1 MRNLIYVPIIH
12 SSADLGSLSKDVN
25 KKGITN
31 LGEEAWEKHQKTI
44 DGFWDA
50 ILHYFYSIF
59 EPDIKMKI
67 YQDGMVA
74 DGEVGM
80 KIVEQGIKSGSK
92 NYELVSMLIKKGG
105 VLVKTEDFHLVK
117 KELDRFIALTKAKSV
132 LQKLIALIKYN
143 LIKNVL
149 LNQRDKF
156 IAKRIDDTLE
166 EDELGIIFIGAF
178 HKIKKK
184 LPKDIQV
191 IELKEIS
198 KVREYQKLLPSYH
211 KYKDK
216 FEELAQY
223 LVKK

>member
-1 MRNLIYVPIIH
+1 
-12 SSADLGSLSKDVN
+12 
-25 KKGITN
+25 
-31 LGEEAWEKHQKTI
+31 
-44 DGFWDA
+44 
-50 ILHYFYSIF
+50 
-59 EPDIKMKI
+59 

-74 DGEVGM
+74 DGEIGM

-92 NYELVSMLIKKGG
+92 NYELISMLITKGG
-105 VLVKTEDFHLVK
+105 VLIKTEDFQLVK
-117 KELDRFIALTKAKSV
+117 KELDRFISLTKAKSV

-143 LIKNVL
+143 FKKNIL

-166 EDELGIIFIGAF
+166 EDEVGIIFIGAF
-178 HKIKKK
+178 HRIKKK
-184 LPKDIQV
+184 LPQDIQV

-198 KVREYQKLLPSYH
+198 KVREYQKLLPFYH

-216 FEELAQY
+216 FEELTQY

>member
-25 KKGITN
+25 KKGIN
-31 LGEEAWEKHQKTI
+31 SLGEEVWEKHLKTI
-44 DGFWDA
+44 DDFWSA

-59 EPDIKMKI
+59 EPDMKMKI

-80 KIVEQGIKSGSK
+80 KIIEQGIKSGSK
-92 NYELVSMLIKKGG
+92 NHELISMLIKKGG

-117 KELDRFIALTKAKSV
+117 KELDIFISLTKAKSV

-143 LIKNVL
+143 FKKNIL

-166 EDELGIIFIGAF
+166 EDEVGIIFIGAF
-178 HKIKKK
+178 HRIKKK
-184 LPKDIQV
+184 LPQDIQV

-198 KVREYQKLLPSYH
+198 KVREYQKLLPFYH

-216 FEELAQY
+216 FEELTQY

>member
-25 KKGITN
+25 KKGIAN
-31 LGEEAWEKHQKTI
+31 LGKDVWEKHIKTI

-59 EPDIKMKI
+59 EPDMKMKI

-74 DGEVGM
+74 DGEIGM

-92 NYELVSMLIKKGG
+92 NYELISMLITKGG
-105 VLVKTEDFHLVK
+105 VLVKTEDFQLVK
-117 KELDRFIALTKAKSV
+117 KELDSFISLTKANSV
-132 LQKLIALIKYN
+132 LQKLIALLKYN
-143 LIKNVL
+143 LIKNIL
-149 LNQRDKF
+149 LNQRDKL

-166 EDELGIIFIGAF
+166 TDEIGIIFIGAF

-198 KVREYQKLLPSYH
+198 KVREYQKLLPFYH

>member
-1 MRNLIYVPIIH
+1 MYVPIIH

-31 LGEEAWEKHQKTI
+31 LGEKVWEKHLKTI

-59 EPDIKMKI
+59 EPDMKMKI

-92 NYELVSMLIKKGG
+92 NYELISMLIKKGG

-117 KELDRFIALTKAKSV
+117 KELDSFISLTKANSV
-132 LQKLIALIKYN
+132 LKKLIALLKYN
-143 LIKNVL
+143 LIKNIL
-149 LNQRDKF
+149 LNQRDKL

-166 EDELGIIFIGAF
+166 TDEIGVIFIGAF
-178 HKIKKK
+178 HKINKK

-198 KVREYQKLLPSYH
+198 KVREYQKLLPFYH

-216 FEELAQY
+216 FKKLAQY

>member
-25 KKGITN
+25 KKGIN
-31 LGEEAWEKHQKTI
+31 SLGEEVWEKHLKTI
-44 DGFWDA
+44 DDFWSA

-59 EPDIKMKI
+59 EPDMKMKI
-67 YQDGMVA
+67 YQDCMVA

-80 KIVEQGIKSGSK
+80 KIIEQGIKSGSK
-92 NYELVSMLIKKGG
+92 NHELISMLIKKGG

-117 KELDRFIALTKAKSV
+117 KELDIFISLTKAKSV

-143 LIKNVL
+143 FKKNIL

-166 EDELGIIFIGAF
+166 EDEVGIIFIGAF
-178 HKIKKK
+178 HRIKKK
-184 LPKDIQV
+184 LPQDIQV

-198 KVREYQKLLPSYH
+198 KVREYQKLLPFYH

-216 FEELAQY
+216 FEELTQY

>member
-25 KKGITN
+25 KKGIAN
-31 LGEEAWEKHQKTI
+31 LGKDVWEKHIKTI

-59 EPDIKMKI
+59 EPDMKMKI

-74 DGEVGM
+74 DGEIGM

-92 NYELVSMLIKKGG
+92 NYELISMLITQGG
-105 VLVKTEDFHLVK
+105 VLVKTEDFQLVK
-117 KELDRFIALTKAKSV
+117 KELDSFISLTKANSV
-132 LQKLIALIKYN
+132 LQKLIALLKYN
-143 LIKNVL
+143 LIKNIL
-149 LNQRDKF
+149 LNQRDKL

-166 EDELGIIFIGAF
+166 TDEIGIIFIGAF

-198 KVREYQKLLPSYH
+198 KVREYQKLLPFYH

-223 LVKK
+223 IVKK

>member
-25 KKGITN
+25 KKGIAN
-31 LGEEAWEKHQKTI
+31 LGKDVWEKHIKTI

-50 ILHYFYSIF
+50 ISHYFYSIF
-59 EPDIKMKI
+59 EPDMKMKI

-74 DGEVGM
+74 DGEIGM

-92 NYELVSMLIKKGG
+92 NYELISMLITQGG
-105 VLVKTEDFHLVK
+105 VLVKTEDFQLVK
-117 KELDRFIALTKAKSV
+117 KELDSFISLTKANSV
-132 LQKLIALIKYN
+132 LQKLIALLKYN
-143 LIKNVL
+143 LIKNIL
-149 LNQRDKF
+149 LNQRDKL

-166 EDELGIIFIGAF
+166 TDEIGIIFIGAF

-198 KVREYQKLLPSYH
+198 KVREYQKLLPFYH

-223 LVKK
+223 IVKK

>member
-31 LGEEAWEKHQKTI
+31 LGEKVWEKHLKTI

-50 ILHYFYSIF
+50 ILHYFYSIS
-59 EPDIKMKI
+59 EPDMKMKI

-92 NYELVSMLIKKGG
+92 NYELISMLIKKGG
-105 VLVKTEDFHLVK
+105 VLVKTEDFQLVK
-117 KELDRFIALTKAKSV
+117 KELGSFISLTKAKTV

-178 HKIKKK
+178 HRIKKK

-198 KVREYQKLLPSYH
+198 KVREYQKLLPFYH

>member
-25 KKGITN
+25 KKGIAN
-31 LGEEAWEKHQKTI
+31 LGKDVWEKHIKTI

-59 EPDIKMKI
+59 EPDMKMKI

-74 DGEVGM
+74 DGAVGM

-92 NYELVSMLIKKGG
+92 NYELISMLIKKGG

-117 KELDRFIALTKAKSV
+117 KELDSFISLTKAKSV
-132 LQKLIALIKYN
+132 LQKLMALIKYN
-143 LIKNVL
+143 LIKNIL

-166 EDELGIIFIGAF
+166 KDEVGIIFIGAF
-178 HKIKKK
+178 HRIKKK

-198 KVREYQKLLPSYH
+198 KVREYQKLLPFYH

-223 LVKK
+223 LTKR